1 MSLKSAIPI
10 HVFEWEP
17 RIGMAVAL
25 SDNFFIQHAAILK
38 MYLSQRPPVPVG
50 SRLVEL
56 QPYLLSFGC
65 SLGECRRLKRE
76 VFDGLA
82 GMDALWRINADQPY
96 PLAAIEKN
104 SVAIHD
110 SLNIAPFAF

>member
-1 MSLKSAIPI
+1 
-10 HVFEWEP
+10 
-17 RIGMAVAL
+17 MAVAL

-82 GMDALWRINADQPY
+82 GMDALWRIIAEQPY
-96 PLAAIEKN
+96 PLTSLEHT
-104 SVAIHD
+104 SVPV
-110 SLNIAPFAF
+110 NAPPHVPPLPL